1 MYNEVFLKCPRCG
14 KSCTEQISQVT
25 LGFGGFDLDNPESLA
40 AALDEQ
46 QLSCTKDFEIQHTP
60 CKCLRAN
67 KKKPPNCFGGF

>member
-46 QLSCTKDFEIQHTP
+46 QLRDVENGLSSYAGPSLSQAREY
-60 CKCLRAN
+60 
-67 KKKPPNCFGGF
+67 